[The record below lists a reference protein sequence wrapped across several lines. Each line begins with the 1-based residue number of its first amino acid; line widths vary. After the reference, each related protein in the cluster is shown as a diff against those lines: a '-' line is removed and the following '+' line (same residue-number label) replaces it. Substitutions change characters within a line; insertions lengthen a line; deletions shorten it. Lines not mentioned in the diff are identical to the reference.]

1 MHLRAFQ
8 FEEKPLSL
16 NIGVGKMITTILTAA
31 AVYVATGIDYL
42 VILILLFSQIKKG
55 QAKHI
60 WIGQYIGTAIIIGA
74 SLLVALGVANLIPQ
88 QWVIGLLGLLPLY
101 LGVKIWIK
109 GEEDED
115 ESSILSLFSSGKFN
129 QLFLTVT
136 FIVLASSADD
146 FSIYIPYFTALNM
159 IEIIVAIIVFFIMVG
174 VLCYVSY
181 RLASIDLV
189 SEKIEKYERWI
200 VPIVFIGLGIYI
212 MFENGTFNALLSFL
226 L

>member
-1 MHLRAFQ
+1 
-8 FEEKPLSL
+8 
-16 NIGVGKMITTILTAA
+16 MIVTALTAA

-55 QAKHI
+55 QVKHI
-60 WIGQYIGTAIIIGA
+60 WIGQYIGTAIIIA
-74 SLLVALGVANLIPQ
+74 VSLLVALGVANLIPQ

-101 LGVKIWIK
+101 LGIKIWIK

-146 FSIYIPYFTALNM
+146 FSIYIPYFTTLNI
-159 IEIIVAIIVFFIMVG
+159 IEIFVAVIVFLIMVG

-181 RLASIDLV
+181 RLATLDFV

-212 MFENGTFNALLSFL
+212 MFENGTINTLFSLL
-226 L
+226 

>member
-1 MHLRAFQ
+1 
-8 FEEKPLSL
+8 
-16 NIGVGKMITTILTAA
+16 MIETILTAA

-60 WIGQYIGTAIIIGA
+60 WIGQYIGTAIIITA
-74 SLLVALGVANLIPQ
+74 CLLVALGVANFIPQ

-109 GEEDED
+109 GEEDAD
-115 ESSILSLFSSGKFN
+115 EGNILSLFTSNRFN
-129 QLFLTVT
+129 QLYLTVT

-146 FSIYIPYFTALNM
+146 FSIYIPYFTTLNG
-159 IEIIVAIIVFFIMVG
+159 IEILVAVIVFLIMVG

-181 RLASIDLV
+181 RLATVSYI

-200 VPIVFIGLGIYI
+200 VPIVFIALGIYI
-212 MFENGTFNALLSFL
+212 MFENDTFDALFSLLS
-226 L
+226 

>member
-1 MHLRAFQ
+1 
-8 FEEKPLSL
+8 
-16 NIGVGKMITTILTAA
+16 MITTIFTAA

-60 WIGQYIGTAIIIGA
+60 WIGQYIETAIIIVV
-74 SLLVALGVANLIPQ
+74 SLLVALGVSWLVPE
-88 QWVIGLLGLLPLY
+88 QWVLGLLGLIPLY
-101 LGVKIWIK
+101 LGIRIWVK
-109 GEEDED
+109 GEEEGE
-115 ESSILSLFSSGKFN
+115 ESDILSLFSSDRFN
-129 QLFLTVT
+129 QLYLTVA

-146 FSIYIPYFTALNM
+146 FSIYIPYFTALDTVG
-159 IEIIVAIIVFFIMVG
+159 ILIAIIVFLIMVG

-181 RLASIDLV
+181 RLASLDFV

-212 MFENGTFNALLSFL
+212 MYENGTFDALLSFL
-226 L
+226 

>member
-1 MHLRAFQ
+1 MKKGPYYPKTL
-8 FEEKPLSL
+8 EME
-16 NIGVGKMITTILTAA
+16 KMIVTALTAA

-42 VILILLFSQIKKG
+42 VILILLFSQIKKD
-55 QAKHI
+55 QVKHV
-60 WIGQYIGTAIIIGA
+60 WIGQYIGTAIIIGV

-88 QWVIGLLGLLPLY
+88 QWIIGLLGLLPLY

-146 FSIYIPYFTALNM
+146 FSIYIPYFTTLNM
-159 IEIIVAIIVFFIMVG
+159 IEIFVAIIVFLIMVG

-181 RLASIDLV
+181 RLASLDFV

-200 VPIVFIGLGIYI
+200 VPIVFVGLGIYI
-212 MFENGTFNALLSFL
+212 MFENGTFNALISFL

>member
-1 MHLRAFQ
+1 
-8 FEEKPLSL
+8 
-16 NIGVGKMITTILTAA
+16 MITTILTAA

>member
-1 MHLRAFQ
+1 
-8 FEEKPLSL
+8 
-16 NIGVGKMITTILTAA
+16 MITTILTAA

-42 VILILLFSQIKKG
+42 VILILLFSQIKEG
-55 QAKHI
+55 QEKHI
-60 WIGQYIGTAIIIGA
+60 WIGQYIGTAIIIGL

-88 QWVIGLLGLLPLY
+88 QWVVGLLGLVPLY
-101 LGVKIWIK
+101 LGVKTWIK
-109 GEEDED
+109 GGEEEDENN
-115 ESSILSLFSSGKFN
+115 ILSLFSSDKFN

-159 IEIIVAIIVFFIMVG
+159 FEIIVAIIVFLIMVA

-181 RLASIDLV
+181 RLASLDFV
-189 SEKIEKYERWI
+189 SEKVEKYERWI

>member
-1 MHLRAFQ
+1 MKKGPYYPKTL
-8 FEEKPLSL
+8 EME
-16 NIGVGKMITTILTAA
+16 KMIVTALTAA

-42 VILILLFSQIKKG
+42 VILILLFSQIKKD
-55 QAKHI
+55 QVKHV
-60 WIGQYIGTAIIIGA
+60 WIGQYIGTAIVIGA
-74 SLLVALGVANLIPQ
+74 SLLVAQGVVNLIPQ

-129 QLFLTVT
+129 QLFLTMI

-146 FSIYIPYFTALNM
+146 FSIYIPYFTTLSM
-159 IEIIVAIIVFFIMVG
+159 SEIFIVTIVFLIMVG

-181 RLASIDLV
+181 RLASFDFV
-189 SEKIEKYERWI
+189 SETIEKYERWI

-212 MFENGTFNALLSFL
+212 LFENGTFNALISFL

>member
-1 MHLRAFQ
+1 
-8 FEEKPLSL
+8 
-16 NIGVGKMITTILTAA
+16 MIVTALTAA
-31 AVYVATGIDYL
+31 AVYIATGIDYL

-55 QAKHI
+55 QVKHI
-60 WIGQYIGTAIIIGA
+60 WIGQYIGTAIIIA
-74 SLLVALGVANLIPQ
+74 VSLLVALGVANLIPQ

-101 LGVKIWIK
+101 LGIKIWIK

-146 FSIYIPYFTALNM
+146 FSIYIPYFTTLNI
-159 IEIIVAIIVFFIMVG
+159 IEIFVAVIVFLIMVG

-181 RLASIDLV
+181 RLATLDFV

-212 MFENGTFNALLSFL
+212 MFENGTINTLFSLL
-226 L
+226 

>member
-1 MHLRAFQ
+1 MKSPTPKLGD
-8 FEEKPLSL
+8 E
-16 NIGVGKMITTILTAA
+16 KMITTALTAV

-42 VILILLFSQIKKG
+42 IILILLFSQIKKG

-60 WIGQYIGTAIIIGA
+60 WIGQYIGTAIIIVA
-74 SLLVALGVANLIPQ
+74 SLLVALGITWLIPQ
-88 QWVIGLLGLLPLY
+88 QWVLGLLGLIPLY
-101 LGVKIWIK
+101 LGIKIWIK

-115 ESSILSLFSSGKFN
+115 ESNILSLFSSNRFN
-129 QLFLTVT
+129 KLYITVI
-136 FIVLASSADD
+136 FIVLSSSADD
-146 FSIYIPYFTALNM
+146 FSIYIPYFTALNTV
-159 IEIIVAIIVFFIMVG
+159 EILIASIVFFIMVG

-181 RLASIDLV
+181 RLASLDFV

-212 MFENGTFNALLSFL
+212 MFENGTFNALFSL